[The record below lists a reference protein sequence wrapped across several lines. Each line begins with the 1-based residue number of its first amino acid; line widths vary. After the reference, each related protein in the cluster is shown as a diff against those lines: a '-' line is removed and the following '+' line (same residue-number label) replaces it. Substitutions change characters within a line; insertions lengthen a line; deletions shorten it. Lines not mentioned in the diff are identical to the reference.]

1 MSYRQKIL
9 IVDDKIQNLVALE
22 NVLRD
27 CDADVFKAVSGN
39 EALRAIL
46 SHDFALAILDV
57 NMPEMNGYELAEFIA
72 GDPKTKHLP
81 IIFLSAE
88 YSDDLHIVKAYESGG
103 IDFVSKPFNPYY
115 LLSKVN
121 IFLKLDRQKH
131 ELLEKIE
138 IEKSRNYLESV
149 LMSVNDFIFVVS
161 QEGLITVVN
170 NAVLTK
176 LGYATN
182 DIQGER
188 VGNLFLDDIG
198 VKIDNLIEGYNKS
211 VNVNDLQYLKIETF
225 LKKNDNA
232 PIPVILSV
240 TPLVSKIGKVQG
252 AVIVATDITE
262 RKQFEE
268 KLRIAKDRAEELSK
282 IKTNFLANMSHE
294 LRTPMVGILGFSEL
308 LCKSVLD
315 EEQKHF
321 AEIIHSGGTRLMETL
336 NLILDISL
344 IESEKIDLKVT
355 EFDIVKVVKDSVR
368 LYEKVALKKGLNIK
382 IETFSDKFIVKQD
395 AGLFRQVL
403 NNLINNALKFTE
415 KGSITII
422 INKET
427 ISDSE
432 FAVIKVKD
440 TGIGIP
446 EDKINIIWEEFR
458 QVSEGY
464 GRSFE
469 GTGLGLSL
477 AKKFVKKLGGEI
489 SVEESRVGYGTTLK
503 VLLPVVIEGVE
514 ESFNDIKEIKPEEPE
529 KENTNAKKPEILYV
543 EDDLPSAL
551 LVKAFV
557 KGLCNV
563 DVAATGEEAIEI
575 VKSKN
580 YDAIFMD
587 INLGTGMNGVKTAQE
602 IKTIGKYKNVPFVA
616 ITAFAMSGDK
626 EEFEEKGFTS
636 YISKPFVKSDLVKIV
651 KELNVN

>member
-176 LGYATN
+176 LGYASN

-225 LKKNDNA
+225 LKRNDNTT
-232 PIPVILSV
+232 IPVILSV

-282 IKTNFLANMSHE
+282 IKLIFLQ
-294 LRTPMVGILGFSEL
+294 I
-308 LCKSVLD
+308 
-315 EEQKHF
+315 
-321 AEIIHSGGTRLMETL
+321 
-336 NLILDISL
+336 
-344 IESEKIDLKVT
+344 
-355 EFDIVKVVKDSVR
+355 
-368 LYEKVALKKGLNIK
+368 
-382 IETFSDKFIVKQD
+382 
-395 AGLFRQVL
+395 
-403 NNLINNALKFTE
+403 
-415 KGSITII
+415 
-422 INKET
+422 
-427 ISDSE
+427 
-432 FAVIKVKD
+432 
-440 TGIGIP
+440 
-446 EDKINIIWEEFR
+446 
-458 QVSEGY
+458 
-464 GRSFE
+464 
-469 GTGLGLSL
+469 
-477 AKKFVKKLGGEI
+477 
-489 SVEESRVGYGTTLK
+489 
-503 VLLPVVIEGVE
+503 
-514 ESFNDIKEIKPEEPE
+514 
-529 KENTNAKKPEILYV
+529 
-543 EDDLPSAL
+543 
-551 LVKAFV
+551 
-557 KGLCNV
+557 
-563 DVAATGEEAIEI
+563 
-575 VKSKN
+575 
-580 YDAIFMD
+580 
-587 INLGTGMNGVKTAQE
+587 
-602 IKTIGKYKNVPFVA
+602 
-616 ITAFAMSGDK
+616 
-626 EEFEEKGFTS
+626 
-636 YISKPFVKSDLVKIV
+636 
-651 KELNVN
+651 